1 MSDRDPIRVVIADD
15 QAIVRSGLGAFVMAY
30 DQLDLVG
37 EAKDGVE
44 AVELCEML
52 SPDVVLMDLKMP
64 RMDGIAATRLIRQRW
79 QNIHVLMLTSFREK
93 DKIQAALDAGATG
106 YLLKDLSAEELVEAI
121 MQVYQGRRLI
131 SQAASEAIFQA
142 ELMDRLEEESRL
154 IDHSLDELSQLF
166 KERLPGIFPDC
177 QIQVRLFPDRDL
189 YQHLQPLP
197 KAAAEAAWRWLEKAV
212 GPVVFSIGDTYPWG
226 GLHAPGGDLVLAP
239 ISGAAAGQ
247 ASGGVAL
254 LCGGELQEHDELLNL
269 VERLVSL
276 ISQQVQP
283 ALPPVQDAS
292 QGRASQELEMAWR
305 IQSGIMPEGAPSV
318 SGWDISAQLE
328 PARET
333 SGDFYDFIPL
343 ASNKWAFVIAD
354 VTDKGLGAAVF
365 MAMCST
371 LIRNYAARYPT
382 LPAIA
387 MSSVNE
393 RILSDTRGS
402 LFVTA
407 FYGILETDIGR
418 LRYVNAGHNPPFF
431 LSSLKSKPLDRLTRT
446 GIPLGIS
453 QDSTWQQKV
462 VKFSPGDA
470 LVLYTDGITEARNQ
484 QGDYF
489 GEQRLLN
496 VLRTSIGQPAQ
507 KIQQALLDEV
517 MRFSGSAPRDDDIA
531 LIVLSRRE

>member
-1 MSDRDPIRVVIADD
+1 MSDREPIRVVIADD
-15 QAIVRSGLGAFVMAY
+15 QAIVRSGLSAFVMAY

-64 RMDGIAATRLIRQRW
+64 RMDGIAATQVIRQRW
-79 QNIHVLMLTSFREK
+79 PSIYVLMLTSFREK
-93 DKIQAALDAGATG
+93 EKIQAALDAGATG
-106 YLLKDLSAEELVEAI
+106 YLLKDLSAEDLVEAI

-131 SQAASEAIFQA
+131 SQAASEAIFQS
-142 ELMDRLEEESRL
+142 ELMDRLEEEMRR
-154 IDHSLDELSQLF
+154 IDHSLDDLSELF
-166 KERLPGIFPDC
+166 NERLPGIFPDC
-177 QIQVRLFPDRDL
+177 QVQVRLYPDRDL
-189 YQHLQPLP
+189 YQHPRPLSKP
-197 KAAAEAAWRWLEKAV
+197 VAEAAWRWLASAEGA
-212 GPVVFSIGDTYPWG
+212 VVFSIGEKYPWG
-226 GLHAPGGDLVLAP
+226 GVHAPGSDLVMAP
-239 ISGAAAGQ
+239 IPGAAAGR

-254 LCGGELQEHDELLNL
+254 LYKGELREHDELLNL
-269 VERLVSL
+269 VERLARLVSE
-276 ISQQVQP
+276 QVQP
-283 ALPPVQDAS
+283 GAQPVAEAG

-305 IQSGIMPEGAPSV
+305 IQAGIMPEGAPTV
-318 SGWDISAQLE
+318 RGWDIAAQLE

-343 ASNKWAFVIAD
+343 ANNKWAFVIAD

-407 FYGILETDIGR
+407 FYGILEADIGR

-431 LSSLKSKPLDRLTRT
+431 MSSLKSKSLDRLTRT

-484 QGDYF
+484 QGEFF

-496 VLRTSIGQPAQ
+496 VLRASIGLPAQ

-517 MRFSGSAPRDDDIA
+517 MRFSAGAPKDDDIA
-531 LIVLSRRE
+531 LIVLARRA

>member
-142 ELMDRLEEESRL
+142 EQMDRLEEESRL
-154 IDHSLDELSQLF
+154 IHHSLDELSQLLN
-166 KERLPGIFPDC
+166 ERLPGIFPDC

-197 KAAAEAAWRWLEKAV
+197 KAAAEAAWRWLETAV

-226 GLHAPGGDLVLAP
+226 GLHPPEGDLVLAP
-239 ISGAAAGQ
+239 ISGAAAGW
-247 ASGGVAL
+247 ALGGVAL
-254 LCGGELQEHDELLNL
+254 QYSGELQEHDELLNL

-276 ISQQVQP
+276 ISQQVKP
-283 ALPPVQDAS
+283 ALPPVQDGS

-305 IQSGIMPEGAPSV
+305 IQAGIMPEGAPSV